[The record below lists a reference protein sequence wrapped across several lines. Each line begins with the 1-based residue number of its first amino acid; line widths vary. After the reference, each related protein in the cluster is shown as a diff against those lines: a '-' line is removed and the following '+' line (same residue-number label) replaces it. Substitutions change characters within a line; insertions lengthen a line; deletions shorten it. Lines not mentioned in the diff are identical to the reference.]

1 METPYDD
8 DDNYHQYAT
17 DKEGNPI
24 LPTRKSKENCCVKV
38 FRKIFKNLYP
48 INQKTAWTSQ
58 GKWLRRC
65 IGIACFLHCFFF
77 IFSLALVGFPSMI
90 INLIL
95 ASWSYSVFLTLN
107 EWKVALYLFFLGA
120 STFSGLFYGLEQ
132 KKDGMQKMGLIVNC
146 SFYCLNIYF
155 TAQAYWS
162 FRKTGGIKGLKPT

>member
-1 METPYDD
+1 
-8 DDNYHQYAT
+8 
-17 DKEGNPI
+17 
-24 LPTRKSKENCCVKV
+24 
-38 FRKIFKNLYP
+38 
-48 INQKTAWTSQ
+48 
-58 GKWLRRC
+58 
-65 IGIACFLHCFFF
+65 
-77 IFSLALVGFPSMI
+77 MI

-107 EWKVALYLFFLGA
+107 EWKVALYLFFLGV

-162 FRKTGGIKGLKPT
+162 FRKTGGIKGLKPTQNLAEERAAQKVSNIAGKAGKYIEKKVD